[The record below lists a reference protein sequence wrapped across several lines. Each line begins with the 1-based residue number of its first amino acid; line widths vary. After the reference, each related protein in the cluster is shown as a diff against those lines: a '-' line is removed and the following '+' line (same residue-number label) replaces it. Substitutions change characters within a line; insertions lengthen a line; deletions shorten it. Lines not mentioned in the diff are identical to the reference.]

1 MYEKSSFFI
10 SKFHN
15 LTSNPFSS
23 SQHHHLHQ
31 SPNMSSAQPS
41 VSCYSAGEGPYVAP
55 PPVGYPTMDASAVAQ
70 PQNRVETNSKDGLS
84 KASCAAKC
92 CIACMECFAGLSS

>member
-1 MYEKSSFFI
+1 
-10 SKFHN
+10 
-15 LTSNPFSS
+15 
-23 SQHHHLHQ
+23 
-31 SPNMSSAQPS
+31 MSSAQPS